1 MKQQARDSFALAVGS
16 MMPVLIATQPAQ
28 AQTSA
33 ITGIEIIETLT
44 GAEVFLQTTTAQLL
58 EISTTQSD
66 NTLITEVTN
75 AQLRLPEGQ
84 PLQSTSFSNT
94 IESVE
99 VLQATENSVQIQ
111 ITGMDALPEI
121 STDLTIDGLFLRAQ
135 GSESNWVTDDGT
147 ETLELVV
154 TATRTPE
161 DPEDISRSVTI
172 ITRDQIATQAAL
184 NQNLGD
190 ILGQLV
196 PGFGPTSD
204 RAFTAASLRGRTA
217 SILVDGVPLNVNN
230 RDFDRELKTIAPNA
244 IERIEVVRGPS
255 ALYGGEATG
264 GIINIITRRAGE
276 ERLVTQVELGV
287 DAALGNFE
295 GESFGNF
302 LRYGLS
308 GQENN
313 VDYLV
318 DLSRTSSGA
327 IFDAEGDR
335 IPVIQGNDESETFN
349 ILGKVGIALGEQQRL
364 QFSANHYNSK
374 RTTDVISD
382 PIVDAIPGV
391 QKAQALEV
399 GELQFPAGGGPQTDR
414 NTVFNV
420 SYNHAD
426 LWVSNVSAQVYYRD
440 NLSRTDPRD
449 RRPRP
454 FGIFQGELNS
464 ENWGGRLGVQTPLTP
479 KLSLLWGADYD
490 QETTSNT
497 FNLFDPNAFDASNGQ
512 VNVLTE
518 QRALVPPFDLNSLGL
533 FTQVQWEAT
542 ERLQLVGGIR
552 YEKIDLAVGDYTTFF
567 GDFIEGG
574 RKDFDT
580 VLFNAGLVY
589 DASDHINLFANFAQG
604 FSVPDFGLVLGFPD
618 PGFSV
623 ASDVTVNQ
631 PQKVDEFELG
641 IRGNWRNI
649 QASIAGF
656 YNQSDLGSTFEFNPS
671 TGFFDIL
678 RAPERVYGIEA
689 TVDAQ
694 LNDTWNLGGTISW
707 SEGEADLEDNGTY
720 LPLSS
725 ARIQPLKLTAYV
737 ENETLPGWTNR
748 LQALYVGSRDRA
760 FQEDIDPR
768 EIDSY
773 FLVDWLSSVKL
784 GQGTLQIGVKNLFD
798 TLYFPAYAQR
808 SAGFSDT
815 FNSAGSGRTLSLRYS
830 LTF

>member
-426 LWVSNVSAQVYYRD
+426 LW
-440 NLSRTDPRD
+440 
-449 RRPRP
+449 
-454 FGIFQGELNS
+454 G
-464 ENWGGRLGVQTPLTP
+464 
-479 KLSLLWGADYD
+479 
-490 QETTSNT
+490 
-497 FNLFDPNAFDASNGQ
+497 
-512 VNVLTE
+512 
-518 QRALVPPFDLNSLGL
+518 
-533 FTQVQWEAT
+533 
-542 ERLQLVGGIR
+542 
-552 YEKIDLAVGDYTTFF
+552 
-567 GDFIEGG
+567 
-574 RKDFDT
+574 
-580 VLFNAGLVY
+580 
-589 DASDHINLFANFAQG
+589 
-604 FSVPDFGLVLGFPD
+604 
-618 PGFSV
+618 
-623 ASDVTVNQ
+623 
-631 PQKVDEFELG
+631 
-641 IRGNWRNI
+641 
-649 QASIAGF
+649 
-656 YNQSDLGSTFEFNPS
+656 
-671 TGFFDIL
+671 
-678 RAPERVYGIEA
+678 
-689 TVDAQ
+689 
-694 LNDTWNLGGTISW
+694 
-707 SEGEADLEDNGTY
+707 
-720 LPLSS
+720 
-725 ARIQPLKLTAYV
+725 
-737 ENETLPGWTNR
+737 
-748 LQALYVGSRDRA
+748 
-760 FQEDIDPR
+760 
-768 EIDSY
+768 
-773 FLVDWLSSVKL
+773 
-784 GQGTLQIGVKNLFD
+784 
-798 TLYFPAYAQR
+798 
-808 SAGFSDT
+808 
-815 FNSAGSGRTLSLRYS
+815 
-830 LTF
+830 